1 MHVKLFRPGPWQA
14 KLEEI
19 AGSRKPGDTLGLPG
33 DVRAKRLRYLEQENK
48 KLRRAISGLMLDKL
62 ILANAAA
69 GTL

>member
-1 MHVKLFRPGPWQA
+1 M
-14 KLEEI
+14 EEI